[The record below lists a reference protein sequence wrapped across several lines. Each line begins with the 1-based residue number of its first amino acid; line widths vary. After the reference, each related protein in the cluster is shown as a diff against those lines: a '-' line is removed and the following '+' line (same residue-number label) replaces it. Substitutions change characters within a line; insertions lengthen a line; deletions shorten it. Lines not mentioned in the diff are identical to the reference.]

1 MTNELSLRELDQV
14 IGGAFVSYHKAN
26 TPAEEA
32 VQIHWEKEMI
42 SLMMRHL
49 PPHFVGER

>member
-14 IGGAFVSYHKAN
+14 IGGASVSYRKAN

-32 VQIHWEKEMI
+32 VQIHLI
-42 SLMMRHL
+42 GLMMRHV
-49 PPHFVGER
+49 PPFFLGNR